1 MRFTPQFLDD
11 LRARLPVSEVVGRR
25 VKLKRA
31 GKEFKGLSPFHQE
44 KTPSFTVND
53 QKGFY
58 HDFSSGKHGDI
69 INFVMET
76 EGATFPEAVERLA
89 QMAGMPLPA
98 VTPDAAR
105 HEQRRKTLYDVMDL
119 AAKFFADTLASRV
132 GAKARGYLGDRSIQ
146 PATQLQFRIGY
157 APAER
162 FALKEHLGSHGIS
175 VDDMIEAG
183 LLIGGDDIPVPY
195 DRFRDRVMFPI
206 TDVRGR
212 VIAFGGRAL
221 EKDVPAKYLNS
232 PETPLFHKGD
242 NLYNLAT
249 ARQATHDAGK
259 SAQNNSASLIV
270 VEGYIDVI
278 AMVGA
283 GYPATVAPLGTA
295 LTENQLALL
304 WKMADEPILCF
315 DGDGAGQRAAFRAAD
330 LALPLLKPAKSLR
343 FALLPEGQDPD
354 DLARS
359 GGRAAIEEVI
369 GAAKPLGEVIWS
381 REVEGGSFATPE
393 RRAALEARI
402 KELSNGIRDE
412 TVRRYYWQDFS
423 QRLRDAFAPQGH
435 YQNGAGGYRGGG
447 FRQPGQSGLSGE
459 SGRRVSPRGSFQ
471 PGAAG
476 RNEARG
482 ELSTG
487 GTRTISRQPY
497 QVVSPHLAGSSI
509 MRGQRSALSRREA
522 LILLSLINHPWLL
535 HDHLEEVAALELAH
549 PEAHKLRAAIIGAF
563 SNYSHADDP
572 AAESARLR
580 ASLERSGYSEQIQRV
595 EKSITTR
602 DVWGAQ
608 AGAAQEDV
616 LSTWH
621 QLIALHRQSHS
632 LLRELKD
639 AELALGQDPSE
650 ANDAWLRDVK
660 ARLAEVDG
668 TQALIEGFGESSG
681 RFQGRS

>member
-1 MRFTPQFLDD
+1 MRFTPQFLDE

-89 QMAGMPLPA
+89 NMAGMPLPA

-119 AAKFFADTLASRV
+119 AAKFFADTLASRS

-146 PATQLQFRIGY
+146 PATQLQFRLGY
-157 APAER
+157 APSER
-162 FALKEHLGSHGIS
+162 FALKEYLGAQGIS

-206 TDVRGR
+206 ADARNR

-242 NLYNLAT
+242 NLYNFAA
-249 ARQATHDAGK
+249 ARQATHDNAP
-259 SAQNNSASLIV
+259 LIV
-270 VEGYIDVI
+270 AEGYVDVI
-278 AMVGA
+278 ALVTAGFPGA
-283 GYPATVAPLGTA
+283 VAPLGTA

-330 LALPLLKPAKSLR
+330 LALPHLKPGKSLR

-369 GAAKPLGEVIWS
+369 GAAKPLGEMIWS
-381 REVEGGSFATPE
+381 REIEGGSFATPE
-393 RRAALEARI
+393 RRAALEARVN
-402 KELSNGIRDE
+402 ELTNGIRDE
-412 TVRRYYWQDFS
+412 VVRRYYRQDFS
-423 QRLRDAFAPQGH
+423 QRLREAFALKEVIREIIRAAPAAIAAVSAQGRAAPAAN
-435 YQNGAGGYRGGG
+435 QGAGWARETR
-447 FRQPGQSGLSGE
+447 FSPA
-459 SGRRVSPRGSFQ
+459 RR
-471 PGAAG
+471 
-476 RNEARG
+476 
-482 ELSTG
+482 
-487 GTRTISRQPY
+487 
-497 QVVSPHLAGSSI
+497 AGSS
-509 MRGQRSALSRREA
+509 
-522 LILLSLINHPWLL
+522 
-535 HDHLEEVAALELAH
+535 
-549 PEAHKLRAAIIGAF
+549 RAAEYPQPVAPSTASPIWSPAPIWRIAR
-563 SNYSHADDP
+563 SCAASAPACP
-572 AAESARLR
+572 AARR
-580 ASLERSGYSEQIQRV
+580 
-595 EKSITTR
+595 
-602 DVWGAQ
+602 
-608 AGAAQEDV
+608 
-616 LSTWH
+616 
-621 QLIALHRQSHS
+621 
-632 LLRELKD
+632 
-639 AELALGQDPSE
+639 
-650 ANDAWLRDVK
+650 
-660 ARLAEVDG
+660 
-668 TQALIEGFGESSG
+668 
-681 RFQGRS
+681 